1 MRTAFVGNYSQLIG
15 PFGKTSLA
23 DRIKSGAILNHSI
36 WRCTLTQGSDQA
48 MPRLV
53 WSEHFAGGGQGTFRF
68 EVTEAAGQFQLTVRN
83 EYLLNQEW
91 TLPMR
96 NAGEFDIALAAENFK
111 TLMWR
116 CGLWFLRSLVDSV
129 NLRLENA
136 PVEGPQGLRWLRYS
150 LHQVKESPFDD
161 PELNSPI
168 AVIDLHHSPVS
179 LSGKPHLAPTEWIQ
193 EPWAAVFLHDG
204 TLLSCLPENEELYYP
219 LRDVMDLVFEFCADC
234 HVDQADFLGRVHA
247 KYKPAAHW
255 LDFDFLKTWGLN

>member
-1 MRTAFVGNYSQLIG
+1 
-15 PFGKTSLA
+15 
-23 DRIKSGAILNHSI
+23 
-36 WRCTLTQGSDQA
+36 LTQGGNQA

-53 WSEHFAGGGQGTFRF
+53 WSEHFTGGGQGTFRF

-116 CGLWFLRSLVDSV
+116 CGLWYLRSLVDSV
-129 NLRLENA
+129 NRRLEQA
-136 PVEGPQGLRWLRYS
+136 PVDMGQGLRWLRYS

-168 AVIDLHHSPVS
+168 AVVDQHYSPVIYVDR
-179 LSGKPHLAPTEWIQ
+179 PRPTHMDWIQ

-204 TLLSCLPENEELYYP
+204 TLLSCLPENDESYYA
-219 LRDVMDLVFEFCADC
+219 LLDVLEIAMEFCNGC
-234 HVDQADFLGRVHA
+234 YIDQADFLGRVHA
-247 KYKPAAHW
+247 QYKPDESQ
-255 LDFDFLKTWGLN
+255 LDFSFLSTWGLS